1 MKRFARF
8 GTICIILKNVKNTN
22 VRLLILVMLQSQNY
36 VVSRMRDHDEKKIF
50 LLFVLCYRFRGL
62 HFDFGEIKITFRLE
76 ISYTCFSGRFQVFG
90 S

>member
-1 MKRFARF
+1 
-8 GTICIILKNVKNTN
+8 
-22 VRLLILVMLQSQNY
+22 
-36 VVSRMRDHDEKKIF
+36 MRDHDEKKIF